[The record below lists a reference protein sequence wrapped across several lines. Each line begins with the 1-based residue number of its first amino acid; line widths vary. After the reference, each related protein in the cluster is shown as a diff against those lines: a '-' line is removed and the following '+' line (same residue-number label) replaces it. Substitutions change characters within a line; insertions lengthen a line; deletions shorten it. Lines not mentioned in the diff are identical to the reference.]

1 MKLTDILYAGALAL
15 LLLGISALD
24 AHAADT
30 ACTTSPPVPHG
41 GNWDAN
47 EPFPPEWVPIIPDQT
62 EALKTLTEAKIK
74 ALIKHKPKSFALL
87 KKIEERSTL
96 PEGTLRTKWLIES
109 LAGERNIRNKAGYEG
124 NFQVGD
130 YEAKRYKIKNRKN
143 LKDSALGVVRLL
155 KHYSELSDIPL
166 DSVWDAY
173 NLHQQGFTGAAMM
186 RKAVHTNYLR
196 ADVKRNMLNNIPK
209 HIKKTFYN
217 AKGELKLTD
226 AELSTEFITVWSTEV
241 NRINQIVLST
251 PN

>member
-1 MKLTDILYAGALAL
+1 MKLTNILGAGALAL

-24 AHAADT
+24 AHASSTD
-30 ACTTSPPVPHG
+30 CTPSPSVPHG

-47 EPFPPEWVPIIPDQT
+47 IPFPPEWVPIIPNQT

-74 ALIKHKPKSFALL
+74 SLITAKPKSFALL
-87 KKIEERSTL
+87 QKIEESSTL
-96 PEGTLRTKWLIES
+96 PKGTLRTKWLIES
-109 LAGERNIRNKAGYEG
+109 VAGELNIRNTSGYEG

-155 KHYSELSDIPL
+155 KHYSELSEIPL
-166 DSVWDAY
+166 NSVWDAY
-173 NLHQQGFTGAAMM
+173 SLHQQGFTGAAMM
-186 RKAVHTNYLR
+186 RKAVHTNHLR

-217 AKGELKLTD
+217 SEGKFQLTD
-226 AELSTEFITVWSTEV
+226 AELSTEFIAIWSTEV

-251 PN
+251 SN